1 MDVPENSPHG
11 EDQQH
16 IRAEEHTRRRGFP
29 NGQSH
34 AGRQGNPGR
43 GGHRDT
49 AGAARRRRNRAFGI
63 AAVLAVTATT
73 ASAGYAAFAGPAE
86 GSRTSA
92 APRIHGGAVDIPVA
106 GGITTV
112 DTASL
117 RVTGR
122 TDGGATVAV
131 SAAAADA
138 GGLGRPSAVEVQGS
152 RASWSYP
159 AKGLRV
165 TAAGERGRL
174 RMTVHS
180 GRDATLAWPVTG
192 KGAGTGGKDAAL
204 QVPRGEGLSVPA
216 TNTFWNSEQA
226 GLAGSEAD
234 LATGSLTLPLW
245 GYTKGGHG
253 VSYLVPESVG
263 TSLGFASAGGKLSA
277 TAEHEFSRRE
287 KTLDYTVHFSLTSA
301 SPVAPAADYH
311 RWLREHGQLRTLKQ
325 KIAAN
330 PQVEKLLG
338 AEHAYVWGGAR
349 SAEAV
354 RKLRKQGNTRLWLG
368 YDADGH
374 PMSSKAVS
382 AAKKQG
388 YLVGPYDSYAN
399 GQAPEHADTPVAK
412 WPGTVYP
419 DYCVRNRQGKVKTGF
434 GGRGCYLSSAA
445 FAKSEPTKHYLAE
458 HTKEMTDDG
467 VNSFFLDVDAA
478 GELFSDFS
486 TSHPMT
492 KKQDR
497 AHRMARMRTLAEKNG
512 FVLGSESAVSWSA
525 PVLAFNHGAQTP
537 VNDGLWAF
545 QQDKKKWGAYH
556 PADAPGQF
564 FKPVKLP
571 AALAK
576 SMFDPAY
583 RVPLYETALH
593 DSLINTD
600 RWEMPYDKLP
610 AQKTDR
616 ALMSVLYNTP
626 LNFVI
631 GDANLD
637 STGKEMATLQRYF
650 APLHRAAGTER
661 MTDFRRLTSDH
672 QVQRS
677 VFGDG
682 TLTVTANFG
691 KKTYAGL
698 PGGCVDAKLENES
711 RARRLCPV
719 DR

>member
-1 MDVPENSPHG
+1 MDEPEIPLHG
-11 EDQQH
+11 DNQQTH
-16 IRAEEHTRRRGFP
+16 QRR
-29 NGQSH
+29 
-34 AGRQGNPGR
+34 
-43 GGHRDT
+43 GHRDT
-49 AGAARRRRNRAFGI
+49 AGAARRRRNRALGI
-63 AAVLAVTATT
+63 AAALAVTATT
-73 ASAGYAAFAGPAE
+73 ASAGYAAFAGPGA
-86 GSRTSA
+86 GSPAA
-92 APRIHGGAVDIPVA
+92 APRVHGDAVDIPVA
-106 GGITTV
+106 GGTTTV

-122 TDGGATVAV
+122 TDGGATVPV
-131 SAAAADA
+131 SAAA
-138 GGLGRPSAVEVQGS
+138 GTEGLGKPSAVEVHGS

-180 GRDATLAWPVTG
+180 QRDGKLAWPVTG
-192 KGAGTGGKDAAL
+192 KGTGTAGKNAAL

-216 TNTFWNSEQA
+216 KDTFWNSEQA
-226 GLAGSEAD
+226 GLVGTEAE
-234 LATGSLTLPLW
+234 LGSLTLPLW
-245 GYTKGGHG
+245 GYTTGGHG

-263 TSLGFASAGGKLSA
+263 TSLGFASAGGKLNA
-277 TAEHEFSRRE
+277 TAKHGFSRRE
-287 KTLDYTVHFSLTSA
+287 KTLDYTVNFSLTSA

-311 RWLREHGQLRTLKQ
+311 RWLREHGQLRTLKE
-325 KIAAN
+325 KIAES
-330 PQVEKLLG
+330 PEVEKLLG
-338 AEHAYVWGGAR
+338 AQHAYLWGGAR
-349 SAEAV
+349 SAKAV
-354 RKLRKQGNTRLWLG
+354 RQLRKQGNTRLWLG
-368 YDADGH
+368 YDADDR
-374 PMSSKAVS
+374 PMNRKAVA

-388 YLVGPYDSYAN
+388 YLVGPYDTYAN
-399 GQAPEHADTPVAK
+399 GQDPKNADTPVAK
-412 WPGTVYP
+412 WPDTVYP
-419 DYCVRNRQGKVKTGF
+419 DYCIRDWKGKIKTGF
-434 GGRGCYLSSAA
+434 RGRGCYLSSAA
-445 FAKSEPTKHYLAE
+445 FAKSEPTKHYLAKRAKKM
-458 HTKEMTDDG
+458 TKNG
-467 VNSFFLDVDAA
+467 ANSVFLDVDAA

-486 TSHPMT
+486 KSHPMT

-497 AHRMARMRTLAEKNG
+497 AHRMARMRALGGKDG
-512 FVLGSESAVSWSA
+512 FVVGSESAVSWSA

-545 QQDKKKWGAYH
+545 QKDKKKWGTYY
-556 PADAPGQF
+556 PAGAPGAF
-564 FKPVKLP
+564 FKPTKLP
-571 AALAK
+571 APLAK

-626 LNFVI
+626 LNFVLT
-631 GDANLD
+631 DATLD
-637 STGKEMATLQRYF
+637 STGKEMAELQRYF

-661 MTDFRRLTSDH
+661 MTDFRRLTGDH

-691 KKTYAGL
+691 KKAYAGL
-698 PGGCVDAKLENES
+698 PGGCVDAKLKNES
-711 RARRLCPV
+711 KTRRLCPAQG
-719 DR
+719 